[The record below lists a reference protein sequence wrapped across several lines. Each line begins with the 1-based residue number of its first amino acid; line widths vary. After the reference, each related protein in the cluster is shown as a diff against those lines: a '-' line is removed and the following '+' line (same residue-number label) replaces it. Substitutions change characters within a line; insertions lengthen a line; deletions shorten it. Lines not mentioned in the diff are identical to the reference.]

1 MRCGKLLIEKVV
13 HLIVVDLKVAAL
25 DDKDPLFKRLALV
38 NLTEKLLQTV
48 DQNALVF
55 HLLDGGRSASITR
68 CTALIDI

>member
-1 MRCGKLLIEKVV
+1 MRCGKLFIEKVV

-48 DQNALVF
+48 DKNAFVF